1 MKKDKDFEALVTIA
15 RTYIPREVRKEY
27 REFLERYYKAG
38 KGQLDLMVD
47 ESLKITF
54 MKEMTRFIE
63 NGGPSDEAW
72 LWLFFNTEEGHILE
86 ATWKRYES
94 NELTRDNNGFI
105 EQLLDFSHK
114 NEERVSMR
122 IEEAKRCQIGQRQI
136 CR

>member
-1 MKKDKDFEALVTIA
+1 MN
-15 RTYIPREVRKEY
+15 
-27 REFLERYYKAG
+27 
-38 KGQLDLMVD
+38 QLDLMVD

-54 MKEMTRFIE
+54 MKEMARFIE
-63 NGGPSDEAW
+63 NDGPSDEAW
-72 LWLFFNTEEGHILE
+72 LWLLSNTQEGHILE
-86 ATWKRYES
+86 ATWNQYQANQLS
-94 NELTRDNNGFI
+94 RDNNEFI

>member
-1 MKKDKDFEALVTIA
+1 MSSDKQAIIQVAKATI
-15 RTYIPREVRKEY
+15 PGEVRKEY
-27 REFLERYYKAG
+27 REFLKRYYGAG
-38 KGQLDLMVD
+38 KNQLDLMAD

-54 MKEMTRFIE
+54 MKEMARFIE
-63 NGGPSDEAW
+63 NDGPSDEAW
-72 LWLFFNTEEGHILE
+72 LWLLSNTQEGHILE
-86 ATWKRYES
+86 ATWNQYQANQLS
-94 NELTRDNNGFI
+94 RDNNEFI

>member
-1 MKKDKDFEALVTIA
+1 MSTDKNRDALVRIA
-15 RTYIPREVRKEY
+15 KTYIPREVRKEY
-27 REFLERYYKAG
+27 REFIEAYHKAG
-38 KGQLDLMVD
+38 RNQLDLVLD
-47 ESLKITF
+47 QSLKITF
-54 MKEMTRFIE
+54 IREMDRFIE
-63 NGGPSDEAW
+63 NEGPSDDAW
-72 LWLFFNTEEGHILE
+72 LWLFFNTEEGHILD